1 MNALKDAEE
10 IEVATKEDILEQI
23 VEEFLIH
30 RGYFVQHNLKFLPRR
45 DHPDFISNKDSNHSD
60 IDVIGF
66 RPKLEGPEKVLVVSC
81 KSWQSGFSPTT
92 EIDAID
98 NDKTLRGRKAW
109 QAFRELTVPKWSE
122 AFVKAVS
129 DATGTDVF
137 TYVTAVSKVRGD
149 RTVWEEHIPFRE
161 ALGGNPI
168 RILTFKEMVLEIQ
181 RTLTTTLAATEVGRM
196 LQMFQADGI
205 HVEAD

>member
-1 MNALKDAEE
+1 M
-10 IEVATKEDILEQI
+10 ATKEDILEQI

-66 RPKLEGPEKVLVVSC
+66 HPKLDGPEKVFVVSC
-81 KSWQSGFSPTT
+81 KSWQSGFSPNT
-92 EIDAID
+92 EIDAIN

-122 AFVKAVS
+122 AFIKAVS

-149 RTVWEEHIPFRE
+149 RKVWEEHIPFRD
-161 ALGGNPI
+161 AINGNPI

-181 RTLTTTLAATEVGRM
+181 GTLTTTLAASEVGRI
-196 LQMFQADGI
+196 LQMFQTAGI
-205 HVEAD
+205 HVKAD